1 LGTVL
6 DPRLVVPD
14 IPVTRVDYRVPF
26 YDTDAMGVV
35 HHSNYVRYLE
45 LARVRFLEQHDE
57 PYVRYVEQGLHVVVT
72 RVDLRLQRATRFDE
86 TLTVTCWIERVK
98 RASIAFC
105 YQIHCGQQLTA
116 LASTE
121 HAVVNLQGKPTRIPE
136 ARRARLLE
144 LATQSAAN
152 GTSSVVH
159 E

>member
-1 LGTVL
+1 LAPVQ
-6 DPRLVVPD
+6 DPRLVIPD
-14 IPVTRVDYRVPF
+14 VPVTKVDYRVPF

-57 PYVRYVEQGLHVVVT
+57 PYASYMAQGLHVVVT
-72 RVDLRLQRATRFDE
+72 RVDISLKRATRFDE
-86 TLTVTCWIERVK
+86 ILTVTCWIERVR

-105 YQIHCGQQLTA
+105 YQIRCGDQLTA

-121 HAVVNLQGKPTRIPE
+121 HAVIDLQGKPARIPK

-144 LATQSAAN
+144 LASPSSA
-152 GTSSVVH
+152 
-159 E
+159 